1 MDMKTSKRIPPG
13 TPKYHRLT
21 NENRIIIWTPKK
33 EGKSETY
40 IAARI
45 GCSVSTIS
53 RELDRNK
60 GKKGCRHK
68 KAQGMAQHRIAVKAA
83 KRRKFTDKMWKLF
96 KEKLREGWTP
106 QMVVGRCRRDGIPMV
121 CVETLYKEYY
131 RRQDLVRRGLSK
143 EGLPPLPRCQKKRK
157 TRNRDAKKY
166 RNAGRGKI
174 KERVDIDERPK
185 TVENR
190 ARVGHWEGDLING
203 PGGTGHLATLVE
215 RMTRFTLVARVASKE
230 SGCVM
235 SAIIG
240 MRAGIPKDML
250 KSCTF
255 DNGKEFA
262 FFKQLEQALG
272 IKVYFAKPYHS
283 WERGTNENRN
293 GVVRKILPKGS
304 PFDAILDEE
313 MRRIDRMLNDR
324 PLKCL
329 NWRTPREA
337 FTALLHRHL
346 LAAA

>member
-1 MDMKTSKRIPPG
+1 M
-13 TPKYHRLT
+13 
-21 NENRIIIWTPKK
+21 
-33 EGKSETY
+33 
-40 IAARI
+40 
-45 GCSVSTIS
+45 
-53 RELDRNK
+53 
-60 GKKGCRHK
+60 
-68 KAQGMAQHRIAVKAA
+68 
-83 KRRKFTDKMWKLF
+83 
-96 KEKLREGWTP
+96 
-106 QMVVGRCRRDGIPMV
+106 
-121 CVETLYKEYY
+121 
-131 RRQDLVRRGLSK
+131 
-143 EGLPPLPRCQKKRK
+143 PRCQKKRK
-157 TRNRDAKKY
+157 TRNGDAKKY

-174 KERVDIDERPK
+174 PGRVDIDERPK

-203 PGGTGHLATLVE
+203 LKGTGSLVTLVE

-240 MRAGIPKDML
+240 MPAGIPKDML